1 MKKLSEIKEHAQN
14 VLARERSEWLDGI
27 KKVAGE
33 KMLLTPFRGICIKF
47 IHEVRWETGTVV
59 NGTLFISGDWR
70 ELLGDDYAQ
79 LAKVMLE
86 GDPFFEGWRVDIG
99 AYMDMQYL
107 VVTEISRS

>member
-1 MKKLSEIKEHAQN
+1 MKTLSRIKADTQMQQALN
-14 VLARERSEWLDGI
+14 RGEWLDHI

-33 KMLLTPFRGICIKF
+33 TMGVTLFRDICIRF
-47 IHEVRWETGTVV
+47 IPEPRWETGTVV
-59 NGTLFISGDWR
+59 NGTLLLSGNWR

-99 AYMDMQYL
+99 VYMDMQYL

>member
-14 VLARERSEWLDGI
+14 VLARERSEWLCEL

-33 KMLLTPFRGICIKF
+33 KMLLTLFRDICIRF
-47 IHEVRWETGTVV
+47 IPEPRWETGTVV

-70 ELLGDDYAQ
+70 DLLGDDYAQ

-86 GDPFFEGWRVDIG
+86 SDPFFEGWRVNIG
-99 AYMDMQYL
+99 VYMDMQYL